1 MQILLNYRKNR
12 VFREVGLPYF
22 IVAKKVGIL
31 KCVFFWKIYLFLY
44 LREQKILKT
53 IKNNKYFKRYKSQ
66 NPSKYGKKRIYKNN
80 KEENVKWKSEQDL
93 KGSYFIAKKNKRR
106 QRMDTP
112 ITRAEHE
119 EFRRRMEDEHKRMN
133 HRLGDLEETVRQIG
147 ELTASVQSL
156 AQSVEQMAQSQ
167 SRQETRLEELE
178 SRDGEMWRKVV
189 GYVLTAVISVT
200 VGFIFSQIG
209 M

>member
-1 MQILLNYRKNR
+1 
-12 VFREVGLPYF
+12 
-22 IVAKKVGIL
+22 
-31 KCVFFWKIYLFLY
+31 
-44 LREQKILKT
+44 
-53 IKNNKYFKRYKSQ
+53 
-66 NPSKYGKKRIYKNN
+66 
-80 KEENVKWKSEQDL
+80 
-93 KGSYFIAKKNKRR
+93 
-106 QRMDTP
+106 MDTP

-119 EFRRRMEDEHKRMN
+119 EFRRRMEDEHKRIN
-133 HRLGDLEETVRQIG
+133 WRLGALEETVRQIG

>member
-1 MQILLNYRKNR
+1 
-12 VFREVGLPYF
+12 
-22 IVAKKVGIL
+22 
-31 KCVFFWKIYLFLY
+31 
-44 LREQKILKT
+44 
-53 IKNNKYFKRYKSQ
+53 
-66 NPSKYGKKRIYKNN
+66 
-80 KEENVKWKSEQDL
+80 
-93 KGSYFIAKKNKRR
+93 
-106 QRMDTP
+106 MDTP
-112 ITRAEHE
+112 ISRAEHE

-167 SRQETRLEELE
+167 FRQETRLEELE
-178 SRDGEMWRKVV
+178 SRDGKMWRKVV

>member
-1 MQILLNYRKNR
+1 
-12 VFREVGLPYF
+12 
-22 IVAKKVGIL
+22 
-31 KCVFFWKIYLFLY
+31 
-44 LREQKILKT
+44 
-53 IKNNKYFKRYKSQ
+53 
-66 NPSKYGKKRIYKNN
+66 
-80 KEENVKWKSEQDL
+80 
-93 KGSYFIAKKNKRR
+93 
-106 QRMDTP
+106 MDTP

-167 SRQETRLEELE
+167 TRQETRLEELE
-178 SRDGEMWRKVV
+178 NRDGEMWRKVV
-189 GYVLTAVISVT
+189 GYVLTAVISIT
-200 VGFIFSQIG
+200 IGFIFSQIG

>member
-1 MQILLNYRKNR
+1 MLIYAKGQYSLANRKGNTYGNTCKTLTGLILL
-12 VFREVGLPYF
+12 
-22 IVAKKVGIL
+22 
-31 KCVFFWKIYLFLY
+31 
-44 LREQKILKT
+44 Q
-53 IKNNKYFKRYKSQ
+53 
-66 NPSKYGKKRIYKNN
+66 
-80 KEENVKWKSEQDL
+80 
-93 KGSYFIAKKNKRR
+93 KNKRR
-106 QRMDTP
+106 QHMDTP

>member
-1 MQILLNYRKNR
+1 
-12 VFREVGLPYF
+12 
-22 IVAKKVGIL
+22 
-31 KCVFFWKIYLFLY
+31 
-44 LREQKILKT
+44 
-53 IKNNKYFKRYKSQ
+53 
-66 NPSKYGKKRIYKNN
+66 
-80 KEENVKWKSEQDL
+80 
-93 KGSYFIAKKNKRR
+93 
-106 QRMDTP
+106 MDTP
-112 ITRAEHE
+112 IGRAEHE

-167 SRQETRLEELE
+167 TRQETRLEELE
-178 SRDGEMWRKVV
+178 STDGEMWRKVV

>member
-1 MQILLNYRKNR
+1 
-12 VFREVGLPYF
+12 
-22 IVAKKVGIL
+22 
-31 KCVFFWKIYLFLY
+31 
-44 LREQKILKT
+44 
-53 IKNNKYFKRYKSQ
+53 
-66 NPSKYGKKRIYKNN
+66 
-80 KEENVKWKSEQDL
+80 
-93 KGSYFIAKKNKRR
+93 
-106 QRMDTP
+106 MDTP

-200 VGFIFSQIG
+200 VGFIFSRLACKG
-209 M
+209 EMSMFKNCASKESVVPRNG

>member
-1 MQILLNYRKNR
+1 
-12 VFREVGLPYF
+12 
-22 IVAKKVGIL
+22 
-31 KCVFFWKIYLFLY
+31 
-44 LREQKILKT
+44 
-53 IKNNKYFKRYKSQ
+53 
-66 NPSKYGKKRIYKNN
+66 
-80 KEENVKWKSEQDL
+80 
-93 KGSYFIAKKNKRR
+93 
-106 QRMDTP
+106 MDAP

-167 SRQETRLEELE
+167 TRQETRLEELE
-178 SRDGEMWRKVV
+178 NRDGEMWRKVV
-189 GYVLTAVISVT
+189 GYVLTAVISIT
-200 VGFIFSQIG
+200 IGFIFSQIG